1 MARRINTSSLDS
13 VTRAKKRNHIRTG
26 NMVEKIVATV
36 KFNSE
41 LVNQINNDQKP
52 RIEEQG
58 LRLIAKYFEAYVDNL
73 ARINHSRF
81 HHLYE
86 PGKSGSK
93 SARLFEAS
101 ISSKT
106 RPTLNYNFTPSV
118 LPGESGY
125 VFENRAFVMENGI
138 PLNIKAKD
146 SEYLRFEYEG
156 EFYSKKQVYI
166 ANPGGT
172 EVQDS
177 FSETFNTFMTSMGDD
192 ALRELGFFQKI
203 ERGLANESRI
213 ALSRVS
219 AGKIEGMA
227 AEAAKSANRIV
238 RGLK

>member
-1 MARRINTSSLDS
+1 MARRISTSSLDT
-13 VTRAKKRNHIRTG
+13 VTKAKKKNHIRTG

-41 LVNQINNDQKP
+41 LINQINNEQKP
-52 RIEEQG
+52 RIQEQG
-58 LRLIAKYFEAYVDNL
+58 LRLIANYFEAYVDNL
-73 ARINHSRF
+73 ARMNYSKF

-93 SARLFEAS
+93 NSRLFQAS
-101 ISSKT
+101 ITSKT
-106 RPTLNYNFTPSV
+106 KPTLTYNFTPSMI
-118 LPGESGY
+118 PGDSGY
-125 VFENRAFVMENGI
+125 TFENRAFVMENGI

-156 EFYSKKQVYI
+156 EFYSKKQVYV
-166 ANPGGT
+166 ANPGGA

-177 FSETFNTFMTSMGDD
+177 FSETFNIFMTSMADD

-203 ERGLANESRI
+203 ERGIANQSRI
-213 ALSRVS
+213 ALARVS

-227 AEAAKSANRIV
+227 AEAAKSANSIV

>member
-1 MARRINTSSLDS
+1 MAKRISTSSLDS
-13 VTRAKKRNHIRTG
+13 VTRSKAKRHIRTG

-41 LVNQINNDQKP
+41 LVNQINNNQRS

-58 LRLIAKYFEAYVDNL
+58 LILIAKYFEAYVDNL

-86 PGKSGSK
+86 PGKSGNKNS
-93 SARLFEAS
+93 RLFQAS

-106 RPTLNYNFTPSV
+106 KPTLTYNFTPSMI
-118 LPGESGY
+118 PGDSGY

-156 EFYSKKQVYI
+156 EFYSKKQVYV

-203 ERGLANESRI
+203 ERGIANQSRI
-213 ALSRVS
+213 ALARVS

-227 AEAAKSANRIV
+227 GEAAKSANSIV

>member
-1 MARRINTSSLDS
+1 MARRINTSSLDT
-13 VTRAKKRNHIRTG
+13 VTKAKKKNHIRTG
-26 NMVEKIVATV
+26 NMVEKIVASV

-41 LVNQINNDQKP
+41 LINQINNDQKP
-52 RIEEQG
+52 RIQEQG
-58 LRLIAKYFEAYVDNL
+58 LKLISKYFEAYVDNL
-73 ARINHSRF
+73 ARMNNARF

-93 SARLFEAS
+93 NSRLFQAS
-101 ISSKT
+101 ITSKT
-106 RPTLNYNFTPSV
+106 RPLLTYNFTPSV
-118 LPGESGY
+118 VPGDSGY

-156 EFYSKKQVYI
+156 EFYSKKQVYV

-172 EVQDS
+172 EVENS
-177 FSETFNTFMTSMGDD
+177 FSETFNIFMTSMATD
-192 ALRELGFFQKI
+192 ALRDLGFFQKI
-203 ERGLANESRI
+203 ERGIANESRI
-213 ALSRVS
+213 ALARVS

-227 AEAAKSANRIV
+227 AEAAKSANSIV

>member
-13 VTRAKKRNHIRTG
+13 VTKAKKKNHIRTG

-41 LVNQINNDQKP
+41 LINQINNEQKP
-52 RIEEQG
+52 RIQEQG
-58 LRLIAKYFEAYVDNL
+58 LKLIATYFEAYVDNL
-73 ARINHSRF
+73 ARMNQSKF

-93 SARLFEAS
+93 DSRLFEAS
-101 ISSKT
+101 VSGKT
-106 RPTLNYNFTPSV
+106 RPTLTYNFTQSV
-118 LPGESGY
+118 IPGESGY

-138 PLNIKAKD
+138 PLNISAKN

-156 EFYSKKQVYI
+156 EFYSKKQVYV
-166 ANPGGT
+166 ANPGGA
-172 EVQDS
+172 EVENS
-177 FSETFNTFMTSMGDD
+177 FSETFNAFMTSMADD

-203 ERGLANESRI
+203 ERGIANESRI
-213 ALSRVS
+213 ALARVS
-219 AGKIEGMA
+219 TGKIEGMA
-227 AEAAKSANRIV
+227 AEAAKSANSIV

>member
-13 VTRAKKRNHIRTG
+13 VTKAKKKNHIRTG

-41 LVNQINNDQKP
+41 LINQINNEQKP
-52 RIEEQG
+52 RIQEQG
-58 LRLIAKYFEAYVDNL
+58 LKLIATYFEAYVDNL
-73 ARINHSRF
+73 ARMNNSRF

-86 PGKSGSK
+86 PGRSGAKDS
-93 SARLFEAS
+93 RLFQGS
-101 ISSKT
+101 VTSRTKPILT
-106 RPTLNYNFTPSV
+106 YNFTPSV
-118 LPGESGY
+118 LPGDSGY

-146 SEYLRFEYEG
+146 SQYLKFEYEG
-156 EFYSKKQVYI
+156 EFYSKKQVYV

-172 EVQDS
+172 EVENS
-177 FSETFNTFMTSMGDD
+177 FSETFNTFMTSMADD
-192 ALRELGFFQKI
+192 ALRDLGFFQKI
-203 ERGLANESRI
+203 ERGIANESRI

-227 AEAAKSANRIV
+227 QEAAKSANTIV
-238 RGLK
+238 RRLR

>member
-1 MARRINTSSLDS
+1 MARRINTSSLDT
-13 VTRAKKRNHIRTG
+13 VTKAKKKNHIRTG

-41 LVNQINNDQKP
+41 LVNQINNEQKP
-52 RIEEQG
+52 RIQEQG
-58 LRLIAKYFEAYVDNL
+58 LKLIAKYFEAYVDNM
-73 ARINHSRF
+73 ARMNHSRF

-93 SARLFEAS
+93 NSRLFQAS

-106 RPTLNYNFTPSV
+106 RPTLTYNFTPSV
-118 LPGESGY
+118 VPGDSGY

-156 EFYSKKQVYI
+156 EFYSKKQVYV

-172 EVQDS
+172 EVENS
-177 FSETFNTFMTSMGDD
+177 FSETFNIFMNSMATD
-192 ALRELGFFQKI
+192 ALRELGFFQRI
-203 ERGLANESRI
+203 ERGIANESRI
-213 ALSRVS
+213 SLARVS

-227 AEAAKSANRIV
+227 AEAAKSANNIV

>member
-1 MARRINTSSLDS
+1 MARKINTSPLDT
-13 VTRAKKRNHIRTG
+13 VTKPKKKNHIRTG

-41 LVNQINNDQKP
+41 LVNQINNEQKP
-52 RIEEQG
+52 RIQEQG
-58 LRLIAKYFEAYVDNL
+58 LKLIARYFEAYVDNL
-73 ARINHSRF
+73 ARMNHSKF

-86 PGKSGSK
+86 PGRSGSK
-93 SARLFEAS
+93 NSRLFQAS
-101 ISSKT
+101 ITSKT
-106 RPTLNYNFTPSV
+106 RPVLTYNFTPSLV
-118 LPGESGY
+118 PGDSGY

-156 EFYSKKQVYI
+156 EFYSKKQVYV

-172 EVQDS
+172 EVENS
-177 FSETFNTFMTSMGDD
+177 FSETFNIFMNSMAND

-203 ERGLANESRI
+203 ERGIANESRI
-213 ALSRVS
+213 ALARVS

-227 AEAAKSANRIV
+227 AEAAKSANSIV